1 MDQEL
6 ESLFSDWEVLET
18 ENILYNEQRKNLG
31 IYLILSCLNLMMY
44 CMRFTIDYLDKQK
57 KKIDKQYYSIDDLD

>member
-6 ESLFSDWEVLET
+6 ETLFSDWEVLET
-18 ENILYNEQRKNLG
+18 ENILYNEQRKNLA
-31 IYLILSCLNLMMY
+31 IYLILSSLNLMTF
-44 CMRFTIDYLDKQK
+44 CIRFIVDYLDKEK